1 MKRIFKISFFSL
13 IGLLTIVY
21 FLGIGWHF
29 LYSPQIAELNVTE
42 PVETYVLN
50 KEDQVQN
57 IKNGNKAEI
66 LRIQGQK
73 KTAFAFVYLHGFSA
87 SPKEV
92 SPLVE
97 NLSSEFKFN
106 AYFARLKDH
115 GVKNSMMLNVTADDL
130 FTDAEEAYQIGK
142 KLGDQVILVGT
153 STGATLALW
162 LAQKHNDI
170 AGLVLISPNIGV
182 YDKRGVLSSGPVG
195 ALIARAVVGPVYS
208 WTPKHAHQ
216 EDFWTTSYHP
226 RGISAMM
233 NVVREV
239 EMADFSSIQIPT
251 ITLWTPLDKV
261 VNIQKAIEKI
271 KSMGSPKNEFIEF
284 NTPEHVLAGA
294 ITAPKNIEPA
304 FLALS
309 RFIKDVRGF

>member
-1 MKRIFKISFFSL
+1 MKRFLKISFLGLVVFLTSL
-13 IGLLTIVY
+13 Y

-29 LYSPQIAELNVTE
+29 IYSPPTAELQITE
-42 PVETYVLN
+42 PVETYVSN
-50 KEDQVQN
+50 KESQVQN
-57 IKNGNKAEI
+57 IKADNKAEV
-66 LRIQGQK
+66 LRIEPNK
-73 KTAFAFVYLHGFSA
+73 KTAIAFVYLHGFSA

-97 NLSSEFKFN
+97 NLSAHFKFN

-115 GVKNSMMLNVTADDL
+115 GIANSMMLTVTADDL
-130 FTDAEEAYQIGK
+130 FSDAEEAYQIGK
-142 KLGDQVILVGT
+142 KLGDRVVLVGT

-162 LAQKHNDI
+162 LAKKHNDV
-170 AGLVLISPNIGV
+170 AGLILISPNIGV
-182 YDKRGVLSSGPVG
+182 YDKRGVLSSGPLG

-208 WTPKHAHQ
+208 WIPKHVHQ
-216 EDFWTTSYHP
+216 EEFWTTSYHP

-239 EMADFSSIQIPT
+239 EMTNFSTVQAPA

-271 KSMGSPKNEFIEF
+271 KTLSSKKNEFVEF

-294 ITAPKNIEPA
+294 ITAPENVEPA
-304 FLALS
+304 LLALT
-309 RFIKDVRGF
+309 RFINEVTQF